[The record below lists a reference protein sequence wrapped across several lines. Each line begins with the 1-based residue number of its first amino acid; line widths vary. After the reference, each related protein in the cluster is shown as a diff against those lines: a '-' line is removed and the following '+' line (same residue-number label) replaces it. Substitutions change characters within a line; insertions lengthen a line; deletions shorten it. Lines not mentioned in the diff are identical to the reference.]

1 MKKSTRLRELFDRP
15 EIFILPGGGCA
26 LHAKLIEAAGFEAV
40 YMSGSMTSAYILG
53 MPDAGMID
61 ASEMIRNAANM
72 ASIVDIPLLSDADT
86 GFGNAINVRR
96 TVQGFVS
103 AGVAGIH
110 IEDQV
115 SPKRC
120 GFVKGKQVIPIDE
133 AVGKIQA
140 AVEAK
145 NELDKDFVI
154 VARTDAK
161 GAVGGS
167 LDEAISRAKAYLNVG
182 ADVIY
187 VEGPE
192 TREDLKAIRDA
203 LECPV
208 FSAMYFL
215 DPQPDIQELQNLGQS
230 AAIYPRLAARAG
242 YIATWNFLKDFANR
256 GIVAEVELLQKYKT
270 HPLGG
275 LKLFDTL
282 GFAEIRR
289 LEEKY
294 LPEDTSLRYEQ
305 SRGLYEPE

>member
-1 MKKSTRLRELFDRP
+1 MKKTSRLRELFHRP
-15 EIFILPGGGCA
+15 EIFVLPGGGCA

-40 YMSGSMTSAYILG
+40 YMSGSMTSAYVLG
-53 MPDAGMID
+53 LPDAGMID
-61 ASEMIRNAANM
+61 ASEMIRNASYMANV
-72 ASIVDIPLLSDADT
+72 VDIPLLSDADT
-86 GFGNAINVRR
+86 GFGNALNVRR
-96 TVQGFVS
+96 TVQGFVQ

-110 IEDQV
+110 LEDQL

-120 GFVKGKQVIPIDE
+120 GFVKGKQVIPLDE
-133 AVGKIQA
+133 AVGKIQS

-167 LDEAISRAKAYLNVG
+167 LEEAISRAQAYENVG

-192 TREDLKAIRDA
+192 TREDLTAIRNA
-203 LECPV
+203 LTCPV

-215 DPQPDIQELQNLGQS
+215 DPQPSIQELQDLGQS
-230 AAIYPRLAARAG
+230 AAIYPRMAARAG
-242 YIATWNFLKDFANR
+242 YIASWDFLHDFADR
-256 GIVAEVELLQKYKT
+256 GVLAETELLET
-270 HPLGG
+270 MNNHPLGG

-282 GFAEIRR
+282 GFSEIRR
-289 LEEKY
+289 YEERY
-294 LPEDTSLRYEQ
+294 LPEDTASRYEK
-305 SRGLYEPE
+305 SRGLYEPR